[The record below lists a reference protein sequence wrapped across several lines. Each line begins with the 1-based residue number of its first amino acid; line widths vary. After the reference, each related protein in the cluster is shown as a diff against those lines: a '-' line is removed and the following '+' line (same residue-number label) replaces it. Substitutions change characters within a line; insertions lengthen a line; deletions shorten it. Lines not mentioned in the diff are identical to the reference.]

1 MNYIWYIP
9 RVDVSIVIRASI
21 VLSKRLLLFVC

>member
-9 RVDVSIVIRASI
+9 RVDVSIVIRTSI